1 MAQSSDADFER
12 CCRLCA
18 EEQDVTIMIFSKE
31 AEALLLQNKLNK
43 YLLIEVS
50 FLHLLLRPSVLTE
63 IKPSRLLDIDCLYKI
78 TWKSPY
84 MCH

>member
-50 FLHLLLRPSVLTE
+50 FFFTPTS
-63 IKPSRLLDIDCLYKI
+63 
-78 TWKSPY
+78 
-84 MCH
+84 

>member
-1 MAQSSDADFER
+1 MAQSSDAGFDR

-31 AEALLLQNKLNK
+31 AEALLLQNKLIK

-50 FLHLLLRPSVLTE
+50 ISAHTSYT
-63 IKPSRLLDIDCLYKI
+63 
-78 TWKSPY
+78 
-84 MCH
+84 